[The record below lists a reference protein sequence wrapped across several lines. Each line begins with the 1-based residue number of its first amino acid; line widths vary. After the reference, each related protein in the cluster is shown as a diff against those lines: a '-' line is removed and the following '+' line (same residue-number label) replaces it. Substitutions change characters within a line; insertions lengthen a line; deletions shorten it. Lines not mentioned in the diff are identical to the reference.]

1 MFCTEYTKGGVFEI
15 CKAIKI
21 RDNEEGIEE

>member
-15 CKAIKI
+15 YKAIKI
-21 RDNEEGIEE
+21 KDNEEGIEE